1 MGLRDRLNK
10 RPEPATG
17 SYQTG
22 TAAATPTRQMVQ
34 LPGASADAYHELKH
48 ELHQKLI

>member
-17 SYQTG
+17 SHATG
-22 TAAATPTRQMVQ
+22 TAATPTRQMVQ
-34 LPGASADAYHELKH
+34 LPGQTADAYHELKQIGRAH
-48 ELHQKLI
+48 V